1 MTTQNPSGSIL
12 APDDLR
18 VGAYVTVHSAAT
30 VPRNGREEPERR
42 MSGRPCRASPPIG
55 FGMPLQIRAISLPFL
70 ACAVLQPGGGHVGPV
85 ILDLRGLRLI
95 AVSRKFVRAIA
106 EFNQPEAGGAE
117 DVGARRPQSM
127 ADAEPAG
134 HPA

>member
-1 MTTQNPSGSIL
+1 MTTQKPSGSIL

-18 VGAYVTVHSAAT
+18 VGTYVALHSVAAA
-30 VPRNGREEPERR
+30 PRTCPEEPERR
-42 MSGRPCRASPPIG
+42 MSGRRCREGPPLG

-85 ILDLRGLRLI
+85 ILDLRGVRLI
-95 AVSRKFVRAIA
+95 AVSRQFVRAIA
-106 EFNQPEAGGAE
+106 EFKQPEADGDE
-117 DVGARRPQSM
+117 DVGARRPRPT
-127 ADAEPAG
+127 ADTEPAG

>member
-1 MTTQNPSGSIL
+1 MKTQNPSGSIL

-18 VGAYVTVHSAAT
+18 VGAYVAVHSLAAA
-30 VPRNGREEPERR
+30 PRACPEEPERR
-42 MSGRPCRASPPIG
+42 MSGRPCREWPPLG

-85 ILDLRGLRLI
+85 ILDLRGVRLI
-95 AVSRKFVRAIA
+95 AVSRQFVRAIA
-106 EFNQPEAGGAE
+106 EFKQRESAGNEVVDAHQPRATE
-117 DVGARRPQSM
+117 
-127 ADAEPAG
+127 DAESAG

>member
-1 MTTQNPSGSIL
+1 MTTQKPSGSIL
-12 APDDLR
+12 APDDFR
-18 VGAYVTVHSAAT
+18 VGAYVAVHSVAAA
-30 VPRNGREEPERR
+30 PRTCPEEPERR
-42 MSGRPCRASPPIG
+42 MSGRPCREGPPLG

-95 AVSRKFVRAIA
+95 AVSRQFVRAIA
-106 EFNQPEAGGAE
+106 EFKQPEADGDE
-117 DVGARRPQSM
+117 DVGARRPRPT

>member
-1 MTTQNPSGSIL
+1 MTSKKPSGSIL
-12 APDDLR
+12 TPDDLR
-18 VGAYVTVHSAAT
+18 IGAYVAVHSVTA
-30 VPRNGREEPERR
+30 VPRTCAEEPERR
-42 MSGRPCRASPPIG
+42 MSGRPCRESPPLG

-85 ILDLRGLRLI
+85 ILDLRSLRLI
-95 AVSRKFVRAIA
+95 AVSRQFVRAIA
-106 EFNQPEAGGAE
+106 EFKQPEADGHE
-117 DVGARRPQSM
+117 DVGARRPRPT